1 MRVVQILPS
10 APRGRGGG
18 VGFLAV
24 GARGDWGG
32 ELGRRAAS
40 AAVAASRACMDM
52 DMEAAKV
59 ILSSPLL
66 ASLLFPPSNL

>member
-32 ELGRRAAS
+32 GAREEGG
-40 AAVAASRACMDM
+40 VGGGGGFAC
-52 DMEAAKV
+52 V
-59 ILSSPLL
+59 HGHGHGGG
-66 ASLLFPPSNL
+66 

>member
-1 MRVVQILPS
+1 
-10 APRGRGGG
+10 
-18 VGFLAV
+18 LAV